1 MDLSSVHKV
10 MLLLEMTTW
19 SNFNFQ
25 DSCSPLSE
33 QLVLFHDRILVITI
47 LIYMFVSYLLLAT
60 TLSQL
65 MDRYTMKEEWVESI
79 WTLIPA
85 LILLIMAFPSLH
97 LLYLMDDMLAP
108 SLTMKIIGHQW
119 YWSHEY
125 SDFPYIEFDSYMEPT
140 LSKINSNYRLLDINN
155 KLTLPLNVSMRMI
168 ITSQDVLH
176 SWTVPSLGIKVDA
189 VPGRLNQME
198 TTITR
203 PGYYYGQC
211 SEICGINHSFMPI
224 CVESLPLKSFL
235 LWTKLFP
242 VLLSDWMKVMV
253 S

>member
-1 MDLSSVHKV
+1 MA
-10 MLLLEMTTW
+10 TW

-33 QLVLFHDRILVITI
+33 QLVLFHDHVLVITI
-47 LIYMFVSYLLLAT
+47 LIYVFVSYLLLT
-60 TLSQL
+60 TMLNQL
-65 MDRYTMKEEWVESI
+65 MDRYTMKEELVESI

-85 LILLIMAFPSLH
+85 LILLILAFPSLH
-97 LLYLMDDMLAP
+97 LLYLMDDMSTP

-140 LSKINSNYRLLDINN
+140 LKKINSNYRLLDINN

-176 SWTVPSLGIKVDA
+176 SWTVPSLGIKIDA

-198 TTITR
+198 ISITR
-203 PGYYYGQC
+203 PGHYYGQC

-242 VLLSDWMKVMV
+242 L
-253 S
+253 